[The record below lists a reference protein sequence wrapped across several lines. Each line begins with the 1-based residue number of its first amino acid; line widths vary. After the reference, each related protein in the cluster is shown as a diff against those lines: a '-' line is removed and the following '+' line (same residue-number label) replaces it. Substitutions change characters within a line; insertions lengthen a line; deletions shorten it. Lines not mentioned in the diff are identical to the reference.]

1 MYPYPLYIERVKN
14 SPKGTY
20 NGTGYATLLVSARG
34 REMKLQIGL
43 TLATVF
49 LALFTVAM
57 WREKFD
63 RETREGG
70 RKRFGA
76 KPDGDAG

>member
-1 MYPYPLYIERVKN
+1 MR
-14 SPKGTY
+14 
-20 NGTGYATLLVSARG
+20 
-34 REMKLQIGL
+34 LQIGL

-63 RETREGG
+63 RDREG
-70 RKRFGA
+70 RNEDHRQRFGGQA
-76 KPDGDAG
+76 GDGDAC